1 MEFYLIRNLAE
12 RLARKQRIATLA
24 VGVKTAEPTWI
35 PADVIEEAVRLD
47 HEIERTDNAH
57 FGHSD

>member
-1 MEFYLIRNLAE
+1 MEFYLIRNLVE

-24 VGVKTAEPTWI
+24 AGVKIATCGSVV
-35 PADVIEEAVRLD
+35 DVVEEAVRLD

-57 FGHSD
+57 FGHAD